1 MHKVEIV
8 LNCVF
13 GQFDKIQLYSSKDKK
28 ITRVGSMLYTGTKD
42 NILVEQYNDKVR
54 LTGVV
59 AKIVFM
65 ML

>member
-13 GQFDKIQLYSSKDKK
+13 GQFDKIQLYSSKSKK
-28 ITRVGSMLYTGTKD
+28 VTRIGAMLYTGTKA
-42 NILVEQYNDKVR
+42 NILVEQYNNKIR
-54 LTGVV
+54 LTGIV
-59 AKIVFM
+59 AKIVFK